1 VFFDKSLF
9 PKFSRRFSSVISAS
23 ERHTMPFKNKKQI
36 RGLAVAA
43 AVRLRK
49 QALQVGTIQRFSARA
64 WW

>member
-1 VFFDKSLF
+1 
-9 PKFSRRFSSVISAS
+9 
-23 ERHTMPFKNKKQI
+23 MPFKNKKQI